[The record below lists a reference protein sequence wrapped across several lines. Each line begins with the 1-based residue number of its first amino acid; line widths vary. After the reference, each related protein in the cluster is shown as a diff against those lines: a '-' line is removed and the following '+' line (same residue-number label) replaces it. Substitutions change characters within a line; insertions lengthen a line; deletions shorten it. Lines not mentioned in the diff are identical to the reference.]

1 MGSSCCVRRSFNQ
14 IETDMKFKET
24 EMNEEEKEKEKI
36 KKILKTYILQKNE
49 YKRILENYHQK
60 IDIILKDIHNE
71 INVLGSYKTIK
82 ESLFSEFNENNNKLK
97 ISLNDSNN
105 SDDINKEDKEL
116 ILNEFTNTTNKIYE
130 QIIKIENL
138 EKNEIEII
146 KNIFNSIKQNLD
158 KINENENH
166 EINCSLLNEK
176 LEVNS
181 QIISN
186 KLSECENLINNLESK
201 KNLYNYI
208 NNEIAS
214 ELKEIEIKIKEY
226 EKKLENAK
234 KSMNTE
240 EQKIEEVTK
249 ESTIVDNSMLLSY
262 KISNDLFSS
271 QILFDEEKSD
281 NSQLK
286 GLLRKNWNETVYIYN
301 EYDLHE
307 INFDLTAINIPE
319 KAFYDS
325 YNLGF
330 NIGKKIEIIELKIEG
345 KNENFDF
352 ENNLIKFNIHLGNME
367 SNKIFLKYKELPLIE
382 ELTEDE
388 VKERKFFRNEI
399 YGLSKKLQGLKAK
412 FTLNIKCDF
421 EVINFEEEFLIKT
434 NDKIY
439 TWGGIVPQ
447 EGKRTVVILSKLEAK
462 FSFNI
467 YKKIERNRKQPISKL
482 KFLIPLCFEGGNN
495 KIIKIKYSSNQT
507 DQIQLNKEKKEC
519 EINFTNIEQN
529 FAEFSIEGELINRCK
544 GEWECDLTDEEI
556 ENEIPEDFK
565 TNKLLFKEKAE
576 SIIEN
581 YNLQHKD
588 DLIKISDLAKIG
600 KWIKKN
606 IQYDDDYIGK
616 NDITAS
622 ETLENKK
629 GVCDHFT
636 KLYNAFLY
644 SLGYKCIYVSGYVT
658 DKRDIFE
665 KDDYHCW
672 TLVKVNEKWLPFD
685 ATWGIF
691 SGKLPVNY
699 IFERYFSKGINT
711 KGNKIKFVEN
721 KTFGKYLEE

>member
-1 MGSSCCVRRSFNQ
+1 
-14 IETDMKFKET
+14 
-24 EMNEEEKEKEKI
+24 MNEEEKEKEKI

-226 EKKLENAK
+226 KKKLQNAK

-388 VKERKFFRNEI
+388 IKERKFFRNEI

-439 TWGGIVPQ
+439 TWGGIVPK

-482 KFLIPLCFEGGNN
+482 TFLIPLCFEGGNN

-544 GEWECDLTDEEI
+544 GEWNCDLTDEEI
-556 ENEIPEDFK
+556 ESLIPEDFK
-565 TNKLLFKEKAE
+565 KNKQMFKHNALK
-576 SIIEN
+576 IIKE
-581 YNLQHKD
+581 YDEEHKD
-588 DLIKISDLAKIG
+588 DLIKIPDVSKSG

-606 IQYDDDYIGK
+606 VKYDINYSGR
-616 NDITAS
+616 NEITA
-622 ETLENKK
+622 TDTFNNLE

-636 KLYNAFLY
+636 KLYNTLMY
-644 SLGYKCIYVSGYVT
+644 SLGYKVVYAIGYAL
-658 DKRDIFE
+658 DKNDSFGKEDAHAWSLIQI
-665 KDDYHCW
+665 
-672 TLVKVNEKWLPFD
+672 NGKWLPFD
-685 ATWGIF
+685 STYGIF
-691 SGKLPVNY
+691 SGKFPVSH
-699 IFERYFSKGINT
+699 IFKQYDCKGILIEGYDYINVEQLFIQ
-711 KGNKIKFVEN
+711 GNFLV
-721 KTFGKYLEE
+721 